1 MCCVS
6 VNNVQPG
13 FFFLPFHSVCV
24 FGWCYCICS
33 YVDIFLFFC
42 QKHGVC
48 FLNLLVYLSHC
59 PLNFES
65 MSAWFSIFSVLKYFL
80 YLSLTVNCLAIHGCL
95 IPFNFIGHFPSFFK
109 TLITDQC
116 TNYIFTTSFLFSFAQ
131 FF

>member
-1 MCCVS
+1 MFSQGFFSSLFTQFVFLAGVTVS
-6 VNNVQPG
+6 VLTLI
-13 FFFLPFHSVCV
+13 F
-24 FGWCYCICS
+24 
-33 YVDIFLFFC
+33 FLFFC

-48 FLNLLVYLSHC
+48 FLNLLIYLSHC